1 MKTSE
6 KCLGERKTLK
16 DNAIKTKTTFLAN
29 LWHLKKTRLSL
40 QFCSKFY
47 E

>member
-16 DNAIKTKTTFLAN
+16 DNTIKTKTTFLAN
-29 LWHLKKTRLSL
+29 LWHLKKTPLEFAVL
-40 QFCSKFY
+40 FKIL
-47 E
+47 